1 MRPNRV
7 LVVEDDPAMLRG
19 LTTALRAEGYEL
31 MTAERGDEALKQL
44 RGRQPDLV
52 LLDVMIPVVSGF
64 EVCRTARAEGIKVPI
79 IMLTAR
85 GLETDRVSGLDLGA
99 DDYVTKP
106 FSLPELLARVR
117 ALLRRTHPADEL
129 PGRLEFDDVAVDF
142 EKYECT
148 RAGQHLQLSPKEYG
162 VLRLL
167 AARHGEVVSRA
178 ELLDR
183 VWGYESCSTTR
194 TVDTHVA
201 TLRAKLGDDSP
212 HPRRLLTVHGVGY
225 RLDLTK
231 P

>member
-7 LVVEDDPAMLRG
+7 LIVEDDPAMLRG
-19 LTTALRAEGYEL
+19 LATALRAEGYEL

-52 LLDVMIPVVSGF
+52 LLDIMIPGVSGL
-64 EVCRTARAEGIKVPI
+64 EVCRVARAEGIKVPI

-85 GLETDRVSGLDLGA
+85 GLEADRVGGLDLGA

-117 ALLRRTHPADEL
+117 ALLRRTRPEDEL
-129 PGRLEFDDVAVDF
+129 PARLAFDDVVVDF
-142 EKYECT
+142 DKYECT
-148 RAGQHLQLSPKEYG
+148 RSGQPLQLSPKEYG

-167 AARHGEVVSRA
+167 AARHGDVVSRA

-201 TLRAKLGDDSP
+201 TLRAKLGDDAP